1 MSFHDSLKNL
11 HRQAQQEAQARQER
25 EREAARR
32 RAEEVDFAGE
42 MAGVTPLKSSG
53 RASKPRRP
61 KPSNRAVSGRSWK
74 SATYFTSQQSE

>member
-25 EREAARR
+25 ERKAARR

-53 RASKPRRP
+53 RRVQTAPRAAGIG
-61 KPSNRAVSGRSWK
+61 RARRILRR
-74 SATYFTSQQSE
+74 QQPE